1 MHACLPLPDFP
12 DLDKDYK
19 MLKLK
24 RLDNMDIL
32 TPDVQRLVDFYHG
45 TLGLGFFLPYEP
57 QEQWAAIE
65 LGNVTLYIF
74 RTENATPIERR
85 TAVNL
90 KDKPGFDSFAFEVE
104 NLDDAIRALDGK
116 VQWVTDAPIEWQHP
130 SGTHY
135 RYRPMFDPDG
145 NMLYVT
151 EPHKVHA

>member
-1 MHACLPLPDFP
+1 
-12 DLDKDYK
+12 

-32 TPDVQRLVDFYHG
+32 TPNVQRLVDFYHG

-57 QEQWAAIE
+57 EEHWAAIE

-74 RTENATPIERR
+74 RTEDATPIERR

-104 NLDDAIRALDGK
+104 NLDDAMHALDGK
-116 VQWVTDAPIEWQHP
+116 VQWVTDEPIEWQHP
-130 SGTHY
+130 NGTHY

-151 EPHKVHA
+151 EPHKVNA